1 MSRKLVYGNEFKINE
16 CGFFYLFIIYLTES
30 TKYTSTIYQIYVVI
44 RIINYYKNLV
54 LVLQPPQCSINL

>member
-16 CGFFYLFIIYLTES
+16 CVFFIYFLYLTES